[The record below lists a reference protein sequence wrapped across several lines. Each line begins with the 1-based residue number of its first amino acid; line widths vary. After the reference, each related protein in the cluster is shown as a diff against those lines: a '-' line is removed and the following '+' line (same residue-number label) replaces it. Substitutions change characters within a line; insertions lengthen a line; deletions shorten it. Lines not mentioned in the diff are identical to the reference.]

1 MPPAVGAVVV
11 LMPPVLP
18 APVLPA
24 PVLPGVELADGEA
37 GVEAELAGGGGDLLA
52 FAFDVV
58 EAIADGHGRAD
69 DDAAADLALAG
80 GLTGAP
86 LPPIPGP
93 GVVVP
98 TVPDGVGLGDV
109 VLAGGGGVADG
120 GVVGAVLVELV
131 LPAGGLAGL
140 DLCADGVVHAGPGPA
155 GGAWPLLDAG
165 LELAPSAAPP
175 PVPAP
180 LPLPPCWAEPLFDVP
195 SAEELELGETTC
207 GSSVTAKPPAA
218 TTKTAMPMPAT
229 GRSQPCR
236 GRAWPGRAA
245 AGRKRSMTA
254 RQAARTGSIQPRSQ
268 AAVLADQADAD
279 SRDSIGRLSR
289 SLIRSSPSADGSI
302 ESAAACSA
310 RRRASS

>member
-1 MPPAVGAVVV
+1 MPPVVGAVVE
-11 LMPPVLP
+11 LMPPVVPAPVLP

-24 PVLPGVELADGEA
+24 PVLTGVELADWEVGA
-37 GVEAELAGGGGDLLA
+37 EAEPVAGGGDFPA

-58 EAIADGHGRAD
+58 EVLADGHGLAVEV
-69 DDAAADLALAG
+69 AAGLALAVGLAG
-80 GLTGAP
+80 GPLVPAPGA
-86 LPPIPGP
+86 
-93 GVVVP
+93 GVPVP
-98 TVPDGVGLGDV
+98 TVGDVVGLGGGV
-109 VLAGGGGVADG
+109 TGAGGLA
-120 GVVGAVLVELV
+120 VVEPV
-131 LPAGGLAGL
+131 LPAGGLG
-140 DLCADGVVHAGPGPA
+140 LCAGGGVVHEGPGPGA
-155 GGAWPLLDAG
+155 AAWPPPDVE
-165 LELAPSAAPP
+165 LELVGSVVPP
-175 PVPAP
+175 PAP
-180 LPLPPCWAEPLFDVP
+180 LPPPLPPCWAEPLFEAP
-195 SAEELELGETTC
+195 SAEELEVGETTC

-254 RQAARTGSIQPRSQ
+254 RQAAMTGSIQRRSQ
-268 AAVLADQADAD
+268 AAVLADKADAD

-289 SLIRSSPSADGSI
+289 SLIRCSPSADGSI

>member
-1 MPPAVGAVVV
+1 MPPVVPPVVGAVVE

-18 APVLPA
+18 APVLPP
-24 PVLPGVELADGEA
+24 PVLPGAEVDEDEVDA
-37 GVEAELAGGGGDLLA
+37 GVVLLGGGGDLDT

-58 EAIADGHGRAD
+58 EASADGHGRAD
-69 DDAAADLALAG
+69 GVAADLALAV
-80 GLTGAP
+80 GLTGSPVA
-86 LPPIPGP
+86 LIPGT
-93 GVVVP
+93 GMLVP
-98 TVPDGVGLGDV
+98 TVGDVVGLGDV
-109 VLAGGGGVADG
+109 VSEGGGVAGG
-120 GVVGAVLVELV
+120 GVVGPAVVEPV
-131 LPAGGLAGL
+131 LPAGGLGLWAG
-140 DLCADGVVHAGPGPA
+140 GVVHAGPGPG
-155 GGAWPLLDAG
+155 GGAWPPLEVEPELLG
-165 LELAPSAAPP
+165 SAVPP
-175 PVPAP
+175 PAPVPP
-180 LPLPPCWAEPLFDVP
+180 PLPPCWVEPLFEAP
-195 SAEELELGETTC
+195 SAEELELGETTW

-254 RQAARTGSIQPRSQ
+254 RQAAMTGSIQPRSQ

-302 ESAAACSA
+302 ESAAACRA